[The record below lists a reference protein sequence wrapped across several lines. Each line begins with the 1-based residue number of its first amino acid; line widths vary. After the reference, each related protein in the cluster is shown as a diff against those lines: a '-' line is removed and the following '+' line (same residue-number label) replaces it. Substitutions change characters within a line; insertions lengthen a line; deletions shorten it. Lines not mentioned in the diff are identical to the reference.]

1 MESNNDLICY
11 RGPRLIKIEGSEI
24 KWRSSYQKKSIHIFK
39 KSINTILKFIFFNRL
54 MPKRFY
60 LYKKKGRG
68 MKFYKYKFVN
78 QSDNWSIIL
87 SLKTC
92 DIAKVF

>member
-1 MESNNDLICY
+1 
-11 RGPRLIKIEGSEI
+11 
-24 KWRSSYQKKSIHIFK
+24 
-39 KSINTILKFIFFNRL
+39 
-54 MPKRFY
+54 
-60 LYKKKGRG
+60 